1 MFIAY
6 ALQSDKKLDYNKTAN
21 IYFLLKLKQN
31 HIFSKVQ
38 SKSKKSFNNS
48 SDYKMYSCFQK
59 YSLKVLQNIPFGLK
73 QN

>member
-31 HIFSKVQ
+31 HIFSKV
-38 SKSKKSFNNS
+38 
-48 SDYKMYSCFQK
+48 
-59 YSLKVLQNIPFGLK
+59 
-73 QN
+73 